1 MRKIQFNL
9 WVTAFVLLLGCLTS
23 FAQDYS
29 FKVLGSKGNNQA
41 DGSHLTIGS
50 EVLSDQIIKVVDG
63 GYLGLAHK
71 SGKTLEIKNSGMY
84 KVSELEA
91 KVNSEEQSLTDRY
104 TSYILDELTNSKSVA
119 SHYATRRVK
128 TGSVT
133 RAMNQKQI
141 DVWMPKTSD
150 ALNTVTLKWIMKDEA
165 QVKKGAKY
173 KVTFMDEYRQK
184 IMEKEVEVPYLTLD
198 LSDSKLSKHDNVMYN
213 VSVMGSEDLSSDDY
227 MLRKVAGKNAKKMNK
242 EIEKLLDDSSAI
254 KNVALAKYYEEN
266 ELYGNAI
273 NAYEKALKLSD
284 NLGAYQKLYDT
295 FLARNGFKD
304 VASK

>member
-1 MRKIQFNL
+1 MRKIQLNL
-9 WVTAFVLLLGCLTS
+9 LVTALVLLLGCLTS
-23 FAQDYS
+23 FAQNYS

-41 DGSHLTIGS
+41 DGNHLTVGS
-50 EVLSDQIIKVVDG
+50 KVLSDQIIKVVDG
-63 GYLGLAHK
+63 GYLGLAHN
-71 SGKTLEIKNSGMY
+71 SGKTLEIKISGMY
-84 KVSELEA
+84 KVSELES
-91 KVNSEEQSLTDRY
+91 KVSLKEQSLTDRY
-104 TSYILDELTNSKSVA
+104 TSFILDELTSSKPVA

-150 ALNTVTLKWIMKDEA
+150 ALNTVTLKWMMKDKEKA
-165 QVKKGAKY
+165 NKDTKY

-184 IMEKEVEVPYLTLD
+184 IMEKEVNVPYLTLD
-198 LSDSKLSKHDNVMYN
+198 LSESKLSRHDNVMYN
-213 VSVMGSEDLSSDDY
+213 VSVIGSEDLSSDDY
-227 MLRKVAGKNAKKMNK
+227 MLRKLDGKDAKKMNK
-242 EIEKLLDDSSAI
+242 EIEELSDDSSAI

-273 NAYEKALKLSD
+273 NAYEKALELSD
-284 NLGAYQKLYDT
+284 NLEAYQKLYDT